1 MAAMVVLSNAVKN
14 WEKSGKDEVFRLCK
28 NCVRSK
34 DGELSDSHFQ
44 CGENDLKRVIYEVFC
59 HVIQGNLKHDDVVSL
74 LSDVAEVHP
83 GSSSLLAD
91 LFCIL
96 DVESQCAEDKPSRER
111 FLSLV
116 AASVGVVPEALLKE
130 RLDVETLD
138 TLGLIPSQKAFNQK
152 YVRTKTKLFY
162 KQQKFNLV
170 REESEGYAKLVTELG
185 QEISRHVTSS
195 RALENI
201 KSLIGRFNL
210 DPNKTLDVL
219 LDSFECRIELE
230 DFFLPLLKSFMEKY
244 ESSALCH
251 IMGFKFQFYKD
262 QPDLPT
268 PHSLFHLAALLI
280 KHKLLQLDDLY
291 LHLSPSDTD
300 IVTSNETRIED
311 ARQEA
316 RKMNVAVLAEIAAT
330 SNDEN
335 SKDNNKENDKPTI
348 VPDNQKFGICEALL
362 VVGAWDH
369 AQTILERLPQF
380 AAVSHPAIASGLC
393 KLIHTTVEPLYRRH
407 SSKAARGRPY
417 VPVAGGPPQCKAF
430 TDLPHSVF
438 PMLLHLGPHLSTDP
452 ILMAKILRIG
462 KGFMK
467 DHPNVFEDKE
477 QSSPQIEKVWCGL
490 LTLLDEVL
498 LPSISLLECN
508 SSLAEEL
515 WTMMCRFPYELRYRL
530 YGQWKNESYLSH
542 PRMLLAK
549 AATIKRAKYITKRL
563 TKENVKPSGRQ
574 IGKLSHSN
582 PGILFEYLLSQIQ
595 KYDNFIGPVVDSLK
609 YLTPLAYDVL
619 AYCIIEALANP
630 ERERL
635 KHEDTNISEWL
646 KSLAVFCGTVFRKY
660 SIELTGLLQYV
671 ANQLKAGKSF
681 DLLVL
686 KEVVQKMSGIE
697 ISEEVTA
704 AQLEALS
711 GGELL
716 RAEGGYFGQIR
727 NTKKSSQRLRD
738 TLLEGKL
745 DLPLCLLMAQQ
756 RNGIVFFE
764 DSERHLKLVG
774 KLYDQCQDTLVQF
787 GGFLATQLSAEE
799 YESHLPS
806 LDVLGQSYH
815 LTPDVAFFLS
825 RPMFVHQIETKYEDL
840 KKAIETPKGKQL
852 QQKQILQCYVDAVNV
867 VMDPVFQSARLL
879 QAPKVWNSISP
890 QLYVTFWALSMFD
903 LYVPSERYEQ
913 ELNKL
918 RQQLTQL
925 EDNKDMPVSKKKKE
939 KERCSLLAEKLKE
952 ELRQQEERSQ
962 RVMASLKNERD
973 TWLPAKATKSE
984 TITQFL
990 QLCMFPRCVF
1000 TASDAVYCAKFV
1012 HMLHNLKT
1020 PNFSTLLCFDR
1031 VFSDISYTVAS
1042 CTENEA
1048 SRYGRFLC
1056 SMLEIVM
1063 RWHGDKK
1070 TYEKECGSYPG
1081 FVTVLRATNND
1092 KADHLDYEN
1101 YRHVCHKWQYK
1112 LTKALV
1118 VCLESK
1124 DYTQI
1129 RNTIMVL
1136 TKILPYYPKVLN
1148 LGQALERRI
1157 DKICEEEKEKRQD
1170 IYVLALGYAGRLKA
1184 KKRDMVVES
1193 EFHHKEK
1200 PPPTATP
1207 PASQNEAVTV
1217 KQEKTE
1223 TQSNSSVTT
1232 EPTNKATKNAD
1243 PEVKPKATVSIKKEP
1258 DSSKSSSPSMT
1269 KSDSAPSSQKET
1281 SGKSATGSSSGK
1293 PSGTSTPSSTSS
1305 SRTGQ
1310 GDSPSRSNA
1319 SNTKSLTTGNN
1330 SSQPVSK
1337 ASSSSIASS
1346 KTTKTSSTVK
1356 TESNTNGN
1364 DAVPTSKKTDS
1375 SKQKVKD
1382 KEKEKEKDKDA
1393 NEKPKEKVKAEKTEK
1408 VKEQKSKEKE
1418 KERSKS
1424 KEKEGKDKVKERTK
1438 DKDRER
1444 SGVKSKHLSPAVPE
1458 SPRDGEYEKDAK
1470 RRKIDGISSSSSQ
1483 ENSPSRLG
1491 ESDSFKSPENAER
1504 KTKVVEYE
1512 KEKTSKADRKRSS
1525 LEPVE
1530 GKEAKRRKDDSDANV
1545 AVSKSS
1551 SSYGS
1556 ENKTKVKGEPKVKLV
1571 RKAAPDASPPA
1582 KKEKDK
1588 DKDKDKEREKDKE
1601 GKTATSKKKESRHLE
1616 VKDSEAKED
1625 ERSKKHHSRSAS
1637 RSRRT

>member
-1 MAAMVVLSNAVKN
+1 LIECTWNVTRDITSGNLSFGASSNLRADPWKEALGPISSNSLSALSKALLVGLKLVL
-14 WEKSGKDEVFRLCK
+14 FRLCK
-28 NCVRSK
+28 NCVRGK
-34 DGELSDSHFQ
+34 DGELLELNFQ
-44 CGENDLKRVIYEVFC
+44 CGENDLKRVIYEVFN
-59 HVIQGNLKHDDVVSL
+59 HVIQGDLRQEDAIPL
-74 LSDVAEVHP
+74 LSDVTEVHS
-83 GSSSLLAD
+83 GCSSLLAD
-91 LFCIL
+91 LICIL
-96 DVESQCAEDKPSRER
+96 DVESQCTEDKPSRER

-116 AASVGVVPEALLKE
+116 GACVGLVPEVLLKE
-130 RLDVETLD
+130 RLEVETLD
-138 TLGLIPSQKAFNQK
+138 SLGIIQSTKAFNQK

-185 QEISRHVTSS
+185 QEISGHVTSE
-195 RALENI
+195 RVLENI

-219 LDSFECRIELE
+219 LDSFECRIDVE
-230 DFFLPLLKSFMEKY
+230 DFFLPLLKSYMEKC
-244 ESSALCH
+244 EFTALCH
-251 IMGFKFQFYKD
+251 IIGFKFQFYKE

-268 PHSLFHLAALLI
+268 PPSLFHLTALLI
-280 KHKLLQLDDLY
+280 KHGLLNLDDLY
-291 LHLSPSDTD
+291 LYLSPSDAD
-300 IVTSNETRIED
+300 IVTSNTTRMDE
-311 ARQEA
+311 AKQEA
-316 RKMNVAVLAEIAAT
+316 RKMNMAVLAEIAAA
-330 SNDEN
+330 NNEEGN
-335 SKDNNKENDKPTI
+335 KENKENDKPTI
-348 VPDNQKFGICEALL
+348 VPDNQKFGLCEALL
-362 VVGAWDH
+362 MVGAWNN
-369 AQTILERLPQF
+369 ACSILDRLPQF
-380 AAVSHPAIASGLC
+380 AAVSHPPIAKGLC
-393 KLIHTTVEPLYRRH
+393 KLIHTTIEPLYRRH
-407 SSKAARGRPY
+407 ASKAARGRPY
-417 VPVAGGPPQCKAF
+417 APVPGGPPQCKVF
-430 TDLPHSVF
+430 TDLPDYVF
-438 PMLLHLGPHLSTDP
+438 SMLLHLGPHLSTDP
-452 ILMAKILRIG
+452 ILMAKILRIS

-467 DHPNVFEDKE
+467 DHPNVFEEKE
-477 QSSPQIEKVWCGL
+477 QNSAQVEKVWCGF
-490 LTLLDEVL
+490 LTLMDEVL

-515 WTMMCRFPYELRYRL
+515 WAMLCRFPYELRYRL
-530 YGQWKNESYLSH
+530 YGQWKNESYSNH
-542 PRMLLAK
+542 PKMVVAK

-574 IGKLSHSN
+574 IGKLN
-582 PGILFEYLLSQIQ
+582 
-595 KYDNFIGPVVDSLK
+595 
-609 YLTPLAYDVL
+609 
-619 AYCIIEALANP
+619 CIIEALANP

-716 RAEGGYFGQIR
+716 RAE
-727 NTKKSSQRLRD
+727 
-738 TLLEGKL
+738 
-745 DLPLCLLMAQQ
+745 
-756 RNGIVFFE
+756 
-764 DSERHLKLVG
+764 
-774 KLYDQCQDTLVQF
+774 CQDTLVQF
-787 GGFLATQLSAEE
+787 GGFLASQLTAEE
-799 YESHLPS
+799 YESHVPS

-825 RPMFVHQIETKYEDL
+825 RPMFVHQIDIKYEEA
-840 KKAIETPKGKQL
+840 KKAIAAKGKQL
-852 QQKQILQCYVDAVNV
+852 QQKQILQCYIEAVNSA
-867 VMDPVFQSARLL
+867 MEPVFQSARLL
-879 QAPKVWNSISP
+879 QAPRVWNSISP

-918 RQQLTQL
+918 KQQQAQL
-925 EDNKDMPVSKKKKE
+925 DDNKDMPVSKKKKE
-939 KERCSLLAEKLKE
+939 KERCSLLVEKLKE
-952 ELRQQEERSQ
+952 EFKQQEEHNQ
-962 RVMASLKNERD
+962 RVMASLKHERD
-973 TWLPAKATKSE
+973 SWLPAKATKSE

-1070 TYEKECGSYPG
+1070 TYDKECGTYPG

-1170 IYVLALGYAGRLKA
+1170 IYTLAVGYAGRLKV
-1184 KKRDMVVES
+1184 KKRDMVIES

-1200 PPPTATP
+1200 PLATTAPSSTQSEP
-1207 PASQNEAVTV
+1207 VAV

-1223 TQSNSSVTT
+1223 AQPTSTATSDSS
-1232 EPTNKATKNAD
+1232 KSAKND
-1243 PEVKPKATVSIKKEP
+1243 TDVKPKLSVNIKKEP
-1258 DSSKSSSPSMT
+1258 ENSKSSSPNST
-1269 KSDSAPSSQKET
+1269 KTDNTPTSQEKSA
-1281 SGKSATGSSSGK
+1281 GKSSAGSSSAK
-1293 PSGTSTPSSTSS
+1293 SSGTSTPSGQTDSPGKNTPSNKSSSTS
-1305 SRTGQ
+1305 GN
-1310 GDSPSRSNA
+1310 SNQPGSKTVA
-1319 SNTKSLTTGNN
+1319 SNST
-1330 SSQPVSK
+1330 SK
-1337 ASSSSIASS
+1337 G
-1346 KTTKTSSTVK
+1346 TKTPTSAKNS
-1356 TESNTNGN
+1356 EGNTNGS
-1364 DAVPTSKKTDS
+1364 DVSTGKKTES
-1375 SKQKVKD
+1375 SKQKLKD
-1382 KEKEKEKDKDA
+1382 KEKEKATEKEQND
-1393 NEKPKEKVKAEKTEK
+1393 KPKEKLKGEKAEKA
-1408 VKEQKSKEKE
+1408 KEQKTKDKE

-1424 KEKEGKDKVKERTK
+1424 LEKEGKDKVKERLK
-1438 DKDRER
+1438 DKEKER
-1444 SGVKSKHLSPAVPE
+1444 SGSKSKHSSPAVPE
-1458 SPRDGEYEKDAK
+1458 SPRDGEYEKEAK
-1470 RRKIDGISSSSSQ
+1470 RRRLEGISSPSSQ
-1483 ENSPSRLG
+1483 ENSPSQVAG
-1491 ESDSFKSPENAER
+1491 DSESFKSPENQER
-1504 KTKVVEYE
+1504 KSKLMDHE
-1512 KEKTSKADRKRSS
+1512 KEKTLKSDRKRTS
-1525 LEPVE
+1525 LEQGE
-1530 GKEAKRRKDDSDANV
+1530 GKEAKRRKEDGENTVTVSKTSNSHGSDAKV
-1545 AVSKSS
+1545 
-1551 SSYGS
+1551 
-1556 ENKTKVKGEPKVKLV
+1556 KVKGEEKSKMVKLA
-1571 RKAAPDASPPA
+1571 RKPPADGSPPGKKEKEKA
-1582 KKEKDK
+1582 KDKEKDK
-1588 DKDKDKEREKDKE
+1588 DREKEKE
-1601 GKTATSKKKESRHLE
+1601 VKPTASKKKESRHLE
-1616 VKDSEAKED
+1616 VKDSEPKEEQ
-1625 ERSKKHHSRSAS
+1625 ERPRKHHSKSGS
-1637 RSRRT
+1637 RNRRT

>member
-1 MAAMVVLSNAVKN
+1 M
-14 WEKSGKDEVFRLCK
+14 
-28 NCVRSK
+28 
-34 DGELSDSHFQ
+34 
-44 CGENDLKRVIYEVFC
+44 I
-59 HVIQGNLKHDDVVSL
+59 
-74 LSDVAEVHP
+74 
-83 GSSSLLAD
+83 
-91 LFCIL
+91 LFFIGC
-96 DVESQCAEDKPSRER
+96 S
-111 FLSLV
+111 
-116 AASVGVVPEALLKE
+116 
-130 RLDVETLD
+130 
-138 TLGLIPSQKAFNQK
+138 
-152 YVRTKTKLFY
+152 Y
-162 KQQKFNLV
+162 KQQKFNLL

-185 QEISRHVTSS
+185 QEISRYVTSS

-219 LDSFECRIELE
+219 LDLFECRIELE

-268 PHSLFHLAALLI
+268 PPSLFHLAALLI

-291 LHLSPSDTD
+291 PH
-300 IVTSNETRIED
+300 
-311 ARQEA
+311 
-316 RKMNVAVLAEIAAT
+316 EIAAA
-330 SNDEN
+330 NNEEN
-335 SKDNNKENDKPTI
+335 SKDNNKENDKPSI
-348 VPDNQKFGICEALL
+348 APDNQKFGICEALL
-362 VVGAWDH
+362 MVGAWDY
-369 AQTILERLPQF
+369 AQTILERLPSF

-417 VPVAGGPPQCKAF
+417 VPVAGGPPQCKLF
-430 TDLPHSVF
+430 TDLPQNVF

-452 ILMAKILRIG
+452 ILMAKILRIS

-467 DHPNVFEDKE
+467 DHPSVFEDKE
-477 QSSPQIEKVWCGL
+477 QSSPQVEKVWCGL

-515 WTMMCRFPYELRYRL
+515 WAMMCRFPYELRYRL
-530 YGQWKNESYLSH
+530 YGQWKNESYSSH
-542 PRMLLAK
+542 PRMVLAK

-619 AYCIIEALANP
+619 AC
-630 ERERL
+630 
-635 KHEDTNISEWL
+635 
-646 KSLAVFCGTVFRKY
+646 LAVFCGTVFRKY

-787 GGFLATQLSAEE
+787 GGFLATQLTAEE

-806 LDVLGQSYH
+806 LEVLGHSYH

-825 RPMFVHQIETKYEDL
+825 RPMFVHQIE
-840 KKAIETPKGKQL
+840 
-852 QQKQILQCYVDAVNV
+852 QILQCYIDAVNT
-867 VMDPVFQSARLL
+867 VMEPVFQSARLL

-903 LYVPSERYEQ
+903 LYVPTERYEQ

-918 RQQLTQL
+918 KLQVAQL

-952 ELRQQEERSQ
+952 ELRQQEEHNQ

-973 TWLPAKATKSE
+973 SWLPTMAFVPAESSDHGGNSTP
-984 TITQFL
+984 
-990 QLCMFPRCVF
+990 QL
-1000 TASDAVYCAKFV
+1000 
-1012 HMLHNLKT
+1012 L
-1020 PNFSTLLCFDR
+1020 FS

-1081 FVTVLRATNND
+1081 FVTVLRATDKRDND

-1184 KKRDMVVES
+1184 KKRDMVVEG

-1200 PPPTATP
+1200 PPPAATP
-1207 PASQNEAVTV
+1207 PVSQNEAVTV

-1223 TQSNSSVTT
+1223 SQSNSSVSAEATS
-1232 EPTNKATKNAD
+1232 KSTKNAEAD
-1243 PEVKPKATVSIKKEP
+1243 VKPKTTVSIKKEQ
-1258 DSSKSSSPSMT
+1258 DGSKSSSPSTT
-1269 KSDSAPSSQKET
+1269 KSDNASQAQKET
-1281 SGKSATGSSSGK
+1281 AAKSAVGSSNSK
-1293 PSGTSTPSSTSS
+1293 SSGTSTPSGTSS
-1305 SRTGQ
+1305 SRTIQ
-1310 GDSPSRSNA
+1310 PESPSRKA
-1319 SNTKSLTTGNN
+1319 SNNN
-1330 SSQPVSK
+1330 
-1337 ASSSSIASS
+1337 
-1346 KTTKTSSTVK
+1346 
-1356 TESNTNGN
+1356 
-1364 DAVPTSKKTDS
+1364 
-1375 SKQKVKD
+1375 KQKV
-1382 KEKEKEKDKDA
+1382 KEKEKDK
-1393 NEKPKEKVKAEKTEK
+1393 EKDKDSSEKAKEKVKAEKSEK
-1408 VKEQKSKEKE
+1408 AKEQKSKEKE

-1424 KEKEGKDKVKERTK
+1424 KEKEGKEKTKERLK
-1438 DKDRER
+1438 DKDKER
-1444 SGVKSKHLSPAVPE
+1444 SGNKSKYLSSAGVPE
-1458 SPRDGEYEKDAK
+1458 SPKDGEYEKEAK
-1470 RRKIDGISSSSSQ
+1470 RRKVDGISSPSSQ
-1483 ENSPSRLG
+1483 ENSPSQLG
-1491 ESDSFKSPENAER
+1491 AGNESDSFKS
-1504 KTKVVEYE
+1504 
-1512 KEKTSKADRKRSS
+1512 S
-1525 LEPVE
+1525 LEPGE
-1530 GKEAKRRKDDSDANV
+1530 GKEAKRSRKEESDAII
-1545 AVSKSS
+1545 AVSKTSNS
-1551 SSYGS
+1551 HGS
-1556 ENKTKVKGEPKVKLV
+1556 ESKPKVK
-1571 RKAAPDASPPA
+1571 S
-1582 KKEKDK
+1582 EKD
-1588 DKDKDKEREKDKE
+1588 
-1601 GKTATSKKKESRHLE
+1601 SRYLE
-1616 VKDSEAKED
+1616 VKDIESKEE
-1625 ERSKKHHSRSAS
+1625 ERSKKQYPFERIATCLLEKLSVFIVYGQDRQICCGGHFQSQQCLNVSTNDRLNPLSVPVFF
-1637 RSRRT
+1637 

>member
-1 MAAMVVLSNAVKN
+1 MAAIVVPSNLVKN

-28 NCVRSK
+28 NCVRGK
-34 DGELSDSHFQ
+34 DGELLELNFQ
-44 CGENDLKRVIYEVFC
+44 CGENDLKRVIYEVFN
-59 HVIQGNLKHDDVVSL
+59 HVIQGDLRQEDAIPL
-74 LSDVAEVHP
+74 LSDVTEVHP
-83 GSSSLLAD
+83 GCSSLLAD
-91 LFCIL
+91 LICIL

-116 AASVGVVPEALLKE
+116 GACVGLVPEVLLKE
-130 RLDVETLD
+130 RLEVETLD
-138 TLGLIPSQKAFNQK
+138 SLGIIQLTKAFNQK

-185 QEISRHVTSS
+185 QEISGHVTSE
-195 RALENI
+195 RVLENI

-219 LDSFECRIELE
+219 LDSFECRIDIE
-230 DFFLPLLKSFMEKY
+230 DFFLPLLKSYMEKC
-244 ESSALCH
+244 EFTALCH
-251 IMGFKFQFYKD
+251 IIGFKFQFYKE

-268 PHSLFHLAALLI
+268 PPSLFHLTALLI
-280 KHKLLQLDDLY
+280 KHGLLNLDDLY
-291 LHLSPSDTD
+291 LYLSPSDAD
-300 IVTSNETRIED
+300 IVTSNTTRMDE
-311 ARQEA
+311 AKQEA
-316 RKMNVAVLAEIAAT
+316 RKMNMAVLAEIAAA
-330 SNDEN
+330 NNEEGN
-335 SKDNNKENDKPTI
+335 KENKENDKPTI
-348 VPDNQKFGICEALL
+348 VPDNQKFGLCEALL
-362 VVGAWDH
+362 MVGAWNN
-369 AQTILERLPQF
+369 ACSILDRLPQF
-380 AAVSHPAIASGLC
+380 AAVSHPPIAKGLC
-393 KLIHTTVEPLYRRH
+393 KLIHTTIEPLYRRH
-407 SSKAARGRPY
+407 ASKAARGRPY
-417 VPVAGGPPQCKAF
+417 APVPGGPPQCKVF
-430 TDLPHSVF
+430 TDLPDYVF
-438 PMLLHLGPHLSTDP
+438 SMLLHLGPHLSTDP
-452 ILMAKILRIG
+452 ILMAKILRIS

-467 DHPNVFEDKE
+467 DHPNVFEEKE
-477 QSSPQIEKVWCGL
+477 QNSAQVEKVWCGF
-490 LTLLDEVL
+490 LTLMDEVL

-515 WTMMCRFPYELRYRL
+515 WAMLCRFPYELRYRL
-530 YGQWKNESYLSH
+530 YGQWKNESYSNH
-542 PRMLLAK
+542 PKMVVAK

-738 TLLEGKL
+738 TLIEGKL

-764 DSERHLKLVG
+764 DPDRHLKLVG

-787 GGFLATQLSAEE
+787 GGFLASQLTAEE
-799 YESHLPS
+799 YESHVPS

-825 RPMFVHQIETKYEDL
+825 RPMFVHQIDIKYEEA
-840 KKAIETPKGKQL
+840 KKAIAAKGKQL
-852 QQKQILQCYVDAVNV
+852 QQKQILQCYIEAVNSA
-867 VMDPVFQSARLL
+867 MEPVFQSARLL
-879 QAPKVWNSISP
+879 QAPRVWNSISP

-918 RQQLTQL
+918 KQQQAQL
-925 EDNKDMPVSKKKKE
+925 DDNKDMPVSKKKKE
-939 KERCSLLAEKLKE
+939 KERCSLLVEKLKE
-952 ELRQQEERSQ
+952 EFKQQEEHNQ
-962 RVMASLKNERD
+962 RVMASLKHERD
-973 TWLPAKATKSE
+973 SWLPAKATKSE

-1070 TYEKECGSYPG
+1070 TYDKECGTYPG

-1170 IYVLALGYAGRLKA
+1170 IYTLAVGYAGRLKV
-1184 KKRDMVVES
+1184 KKRDMVIES

-1200 PPPTATP
+1200 PLATTAPSSTQSEP
-1207 PASQNEAVTV
+1207 VAV

-1223 TQSNSSVTT
+1223 AQPTSTATSDSS
-1232 EPTNKATKNAD
+1232 KSAKNDTDA
-1243 PEVKPKATVSIKKEP
+1243 KPKLSANIKKEP
-1258 DSSKSSSPSMT
+1258 ENSKSSSPNST
-1269 KSDSAPSSQKET
+1269 KTDNTPTSQEKSA
-1281 SGKSATGSSSGK
+1281 GKSSAGSSSAK
-1293 PSGTSTPSSTSS
+1293 SSGTSTPSGQTDSPGKNTPSNKSSSTGGNSNQPGSKTVASNSTSK
-1305 SRTGQ
+1305 G
-1310 GDSPSRSNA
+1310 
-1319 SNTKSLTTGNN
+1319 
-1330 SSQPVSK
+1330 
-1337 ASSSSIASS
+1337 
-1346 KTTKTSSTVK
+1346 TKTPTSAKNSEGSTNGSDVSTGKK
-1356 TESNTNGN
+1356 TE
-1364 DAVPTSKKTDS
+1364 S
-1375 SKQKVKD
+1375 SKQKLKD
-1382 KEKEKEKDKDA
+1382 KEKEKATEKEQND
-1393 NEKPKEKVKAEKTEK
+1393 KPKEKLKGEKAEK
-1408 VKEQKSKEKE
+1408 VKEQKTKDKE

-1424 KEKEGKDKVKERTK
+1424 LEKEGKDKVKERLK
-1438 DKDRER
+1438 DKEKER
-1444 SGVKSKHLSPAVPE
+1444 SGSKSKHSSPAVPE
-1458 SPRDGEYEKDAK
+1458 SPRDGEYEKEAK
-1470 RRKIDGISSSSSQ
+1470 RRRLEGISSPSSQ
-1483 ENSPSRLG
+1483 ENSPSQVAG
-1491 ESDSFKSPENAER
+1491 DSESFKSPENQER
-1504 KTKVVEYE
+1504 KSKLMDHE
-1512 KEKTSKADRKRSS
+1512 KEKTLKSDRKRTS
-1525 LEPVE
+1525 LEQGE
-1530 GKEAKRRKDDSDANV
+1530 GKEAKRRKEDGENTV
-1545 AVSKSS
+1545 TVSKTTNSH
-1551 SSYGS
+1551 GS
-1556 ENKTKVKGEPKVKLV
+1556 DTKVKVKGEEKSKMVKLA
-1571 RKAAPDASPPA
+1571 RKPPADGSPPGKKEKEKA
-1582 KKEKDK
+1582 KDKEKDK
-1588 DKDKDKEREKDKE
+1588 DREKEKE
-1601 GKTATSKKKESRHLE
+1601 AKPTASKKKESRHLE
-1616 VKDSEAKED
+1616 VKDSEPKEEQ
-1625 ERSKKHHSRSAS
+1625 ERPRKHHSKSGS
-1637 RSRRT
+1637 RNRRT